1 MSNQGK
7 DNQIKNI
14 ISGIHNE
21 VQKFSFSIEK
31 IAGQTNLLAL
41 NATIEAAKAGKAGA
55 GFAVVANEVK
65 SLADLTSKNAQHFR
79 TEVFSKIEQQTEH
92 LAEEFSERD
101 SSRLSEMAQTLVQL
115 IVRNLYERTA
125 DVRWWATDEAFYK
138 CLENLN
144 AESCT
149 HAAKRL
155 SIINKFYSVYL
166 NLALV
171 DKQGKVVAVSH
182 ENYAMK
188 SGVDISNLSWYK
200 RALATTT
207 GDKYIADDIFNDPL
221 HGGRPVAVYATAVRH
236 GGEINGEAIG
246 VLGVFFDWQEQSRV
260 IVKEEPN
267 LSPKEW
273 ENSCVILLDGNH
285 RIIASSDGKDI
296 YSYFPLDT
304 SNGTKGCFFAK
315 NGDLVAYAR
324 TLGYQEFDGL
334 GWYGVIVQ
342 KAQQRLSRGA

>member
-1 MSNQGK
+1 MSDQGK
-7 DNQIKNI
+7 DSQIKSI
-14 ISGIHNE
+14 ISAIQNE

-31 IAGQTNLLAL
+31 IASQTNLLAL

-65 SLADLTSKNAQHFR
+65 SLANLTSNNAQNFR

-92 LAEEFSERD
+92 LAEEFRERD
-101 SSRLSEMAQTLVQL
+101 SARLSEMAQTLVQL

-138 CLENLN
+138 CLENLK
-144 AESCT
+144 AENCA
-149 HAAKRL
+149 HASKRL
-155 SIINKFYSVYL
+155 SIINKYYSVYL

-171 DKQGKVVAVSH
+171 DKQGNVVAVSH
-182 ENYAMK
+182 ENYAMRV
-188 SGVDISNLSWYK
+188 GVNLSNLSWYK

-221 HGGRPVAVYATAVRH
+221 HGGRPVAVYATAVRR

-267 LSPKEW
+267 LSPEEW
-273 ENSCVILLDGNH
+273 ENSRVMLLDGSH

-296 YSYFPLDT
+296 YSNFPLDT
-304 SNGTKGCFFAK
+304 GSGTKGRFFAK

-334 GWYGVIVQ
+334 GWYGVIAQ
-342 KAQQRLSRGA
+342 KALG